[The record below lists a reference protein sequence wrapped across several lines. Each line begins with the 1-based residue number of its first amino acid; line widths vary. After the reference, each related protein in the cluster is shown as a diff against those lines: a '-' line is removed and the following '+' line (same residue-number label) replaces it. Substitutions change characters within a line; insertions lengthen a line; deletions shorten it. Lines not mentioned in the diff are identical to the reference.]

1 MNITEIGNSVVKDV
15 QTRNHKSAA
24 EKIQSLLDCNANLKE
39 KWGGITRL
47 AVTIGELEQAKSASQ
62 KFLALAPNDPRR
74 IVQCAAILAEIRQVD
89 AAINMVL
96 PLLETNRTPEVLH
109 FLGTVYTQVGEVKL
123 AKKYLIELLEKNP
136 DSGISWLTLS
146 AIHHFDE
153 QDPLFE
159 KLSTIQNTQTQ
170 VAPYWFALGKAC
182 LDIDDKK
189 LAFSYFKKANQLMRN
204 TQYIPS
210 QHRKFVDEI
219 IENQNTQ
226 FIENIIAT
234 ELSDKTDPIFIIG
247 IPRSGTTLLQ
257 QMLSAHSKLNEGG
270 ELKCLTYPTSEVG
283 QAHIN
288 NVNNLDSEEQKN
300 LFDKFRTDYFYYL
313 EQQIDSV
320 LPCIDKSLD
329 LNHHLGVI
337 TKSFPN
343 APIIRIVR
351 DAKDTAWSCYR
362 AFFNQGIA
370 WSYDLEN
377 IAEYFYHENRLSEH
391 WSNILTDRI
400 LEISYEEL
408 VNNPTETLTKCL
420 EHIGLDFESEMLSFY
435 KNKSLVQ
442 TSSVKQ
448 VRSPINI
455 HSIDATKSITEEL
468 KAFTN
473 RYELL
478 LNRK

>member
-24 EKIQSLLDCNANLKE
+24 EKIQSLLDCNADLKE
-39 KWGGITRL
+39 KWGAITRL
-47 AVTIGELEQAKSASQ
+47 AVTIGELEQAKAASQ
-62 KFLALAPNDPRR
+62 KFLELAPDEPRR
-74 IVQCAAILAEIRQVD
+74 IIQCAAILAEIRQAD

-96 PLLETNRTPEVLH
+96 PLLEKSRTSDVLH
-109 FLGTVYTQVGEVKL
+109 FLGTVYTQVGQVEL
-123 AKKYLIELLEKNP
+123 AEKYLTELLEKSPN
-136 DSGISWLTLS
+136 SGISWLTLS
-146 AIHHFDE
+146 AIHHFNE
-153 QDPLFE
+153 QEALFTQ
-159 KLSTIQNTQTQ
+159 LNAIQNTQTK
-170 VAPYWFALGKAC
+170 VPPYWFALGKAC
-182 LDIDDKK
+182 LDIGNEK
-189 LAFSYFKKANQLMRN
+189 LAFSHFKKANQLMKN
-204 TQYIPS
+204 TQYIPN

-226 FIENIIAT
+226 FFENITPT
-234 ELSDKTDPIFIIG
+234 EKSDKADPIFIIG
-247 IPRSGTTLLQ
+247 LPRSGTTLLQ

-288 NVNNLDSEEQKN
+288 NVNNLDSEEQKS

-343 APIIRIVR
+343 APIIRIIR
-351 DAKDTAWSCYR
+351 DSKDTAWSCYR
-362 AFFNQGIA
+362 AFFNQGIS
-370 WSYDLEN
+370 WSYDLES

-391 WSNILTDRI
+391 WSTLINKRI

-420 EHIGLDFESEMLSFY
+420 NYIGLTFENDMLSFY
-435 KNKSLVQ
+435 KKNSLIQ

-448 VRSPINI
+448 ARSPINTN
-455 HSIDATKSITEEL
+455 SVNSAKPITEEL

-478 LNRK
+478 SK